1 MEALIILAVV
11 FTVLIVLGMA
21 EMARHRRNLRRIPI
35 RIHVNGTRGKSS
47 VVRLVTAGLRAG
59 GIPTCAKTTGTLARM
74 ILPDGKEYPVFRPYR
89 ANVIE
94 QVRIVAT
101 AAAYGAKAVV
111 MECMA
116 LQPALQWLSEDKL
129 VRATHGVITNARP
142 DHLDVMGPR
151 EGDVADALLGMTP
164 QGALLYTAERDHL
177 PAFEAASQDRGSR
190 LIAIPEEEIAG
201 ITAEEMAGFKYI
213 AHPENVALSLRIL
226 ADLGVDRGTALQG
239 MYAATPDP
247 GAMTDHTIDF
257 FGRRVHFVH
266 GFAANDPESTET
278 IWDMAVERYPDVERR
293 IAVFN
298 CRSDRPDRS
307 RQLGNACSRWS
318 QANAYVLIG
327 TGTYIFGRAAVAA
340 GIAHGKLVF
349 AEDQSV
355 PDVFETI
362 MAQVGHSALV
372 MGMGNV
378 AGQGLE
384 LVQYFKNR
392 SVLDGAPRGNR
403 TEGAHG

>member
-1 MEALIILAVV
+1 MEPLVILAVA
-11 FTVLIVLGMA
+11 FAVLVLLGMA
-21 EMARHRRNLRRIPI
+21 EMARHRRNLTRIPV
-35 RIHVNGTRGKSS
+35 RIHINGTRGKSS
-47 VVRLVTAGLRAG
+47 VVRLVTAGLRGG
-59 GIPTCAKTTGTLARM
+59 GIRACAKTTGTLARM
-74 ILPDGKEYPVFRPYR
+74 ILPDGREYPVFRPHR

-101 AAAYGAKAVV
+101 AAAYKAEVVV

-116 LQPALQWLSEDKL
+116 LQPFLQWLSEDKL

-142 DHLDVMGPR
+142 DHLDVMGPT
-151 EGDVADALLGMTP
+151 EHDVVDALLGMTP
-164 QGALLYTAERDHL
+164 RGAILYTAERDHL
-177 PAFEAASQDRGSR
+177 PEFEAACADRKSR
-190 LIAIPEEEIAG
+190 LVAVDAAEAAAV
-201 ITAEEMAGFKYI
+201 TAEEMAGFSYVE
-213 AHPENVALSLRIL
+213 HPENVALSLRIL
-226 ADLGVDRGTALQG
+226 GDLGVDRASALKG

-298 CRSDRPDRS
+298 CRADRPDRS
-307 RQLGNACSRWS
+307 IQLGDACARW
-318 QANAYVLIG
+318 APADAYVLIG
-327 TGTYIFGRAAVAA
+327 TGTYIFGRAAVHA
-340 GIAHGKLVF
+340 GLDHGKLVF
-349 AEDQSV
+349 AEDLSV

-362 MAQVGHSALV
+362 MAQVGCSALV

-384 LVQYFKNR
+384 LVQYFNNR
-392 SVLDGAPRGNR
+392 SVL
-403 TEGAHG
+403 EGAGGDKEERAHG

>member
-1 MEALIILAVV
+1 MEALIILAVT
-11 FTVLIVLGMA
+11 FAVLMILGVA
-21 EMARHRRNLRRIPI
+21 ELIRHRRNLARIPI

-59 GIPTCAKTTGTLARM
+59 GIRTCAKTTGTLARM
-74 ILPDGKEYPVFRPYR
+74 ILPDGKEYPVFRPHR

-101 AAAYGAKAVV
+101 AATYKAEAVV

-116 LQPALQWLSEDKL
+116 LQPYLQWLSEDKL

-142 DHLDVMGPR
+142 DHLDVMGPG
-151 EGDVADALLGMTP
+151 EKDVADALLGMTP
-164 QGALLYTAERDHL
+164 RNAVLYTAERDHL
-177 PAFEAASQDRGSR
+177 PVFQEACTDRGSR
-190 LIAIPEEEIAG
+190 LVALDSADV
-201 ITAEEMAGFKYI
+201 TAVTDEDMAGFPYV

-226 ADLGVDRGTALQG
+226 ADLGVDRATALRG
-239 MYAATPDP
+239 MWDATPDP

-266 GFAANDPESTET
+266 GFAANDPESTKT
-278 IWDMAVERYPDVERR
+278 VWDMAIARYPDVERR
-293 IAVFN
+293 IAVYN
-298 CRSDRPDRS
+298 CRADRPDRS
-307 RQLGNACSRWS
+307 LQLGGACATW
-318 QANAYVLIG
+318 APAHTYVLIG
-327 TGTYIFGRAAVAA
+327 TGTYIFGRAAVSA
-340 GIAHGKLVF
+340 GVDHGKLVF
-349 AEDQSV
+349 AEDLSV
-355 PDVFETI
+355 PAIFEMI
-362 MAQVGHSALV
+362 MAQVGRSALV

-378 AGQGLE
+378 AGQGLD

-392 SVLDGAPRGNR
+392 SVIEDAGGNK

>member
-1 MEALIILAVV
+1 MEALIILAVA
-11 FTVLIVLGMA
+11 FTLLVLLGVA
-21 EMARHRRNLRRIPI
+21 EMTRHRRNLARIPI
-35 RIHVNGTRGKSS
+35 RIHINGTRGKSS

-59 GIPTCAKTTGTLARM
+59 GIRTCAKTTGTLARM
-74 ILPDGKEYPVFRPYR
+74 ILPDATEYPVFRPHR

-101 AAAYGAKAVV
+101 AAAYRAEAVV

-116 LQPALQWLSEDKL
+116 LQPYLQWLSEDKL

-142 DHLDVMGPR
+142 DHLDVMGPGER
-151 EGDVADALLGMTP
+151 DVADALLGMTP
-164 QGALLYTAERDHL
+164 RGAVLYTAERDHL
-177 PAFEAASQDRGSR
+177 PVFEAACEDRKSQ
-190 LIAIPEEEIAG
+190 LISVTEEDVAG
-201 ITAEEMAGFKYI
+201 VTAAEMDGFAYV

-226 ADLGVDRGTALQG
+226 ADLGVDRSTALQG
-239 MYAATPDP
+239 MYDATPDP

-278 IWDMAVERYPDVERR
+278 IWNMALERYPDVGRR

-298 CRSDRPDRS
+298 CRADRPDRS
-307 RQLGNACSRWS
+307 RQLGDACARWS
-318 QANAYVLIG
+318 LADKYVLMG
-327 TGTYIFGRAAVAA
+327 TGTYIFGRAAVNA
-340 GIAHGKLVF
+340 GVDHGNLVF

-362 MAQVGHSALV
+362 MAQVGRSALV

-378 AGQGLE
+378 AGQGLD

-392 SVLDGAPRGNR
+392 SVLDEDAKQGGS
-403 TEGAHG
+403 THG

>member
-1 MEALIILAVV
+1 MEALIILAVA
-11 FTVLIVLGMA
+11 FTILVILGMA
-21 EMARHRRNLRRIPI
+21 EMTRHRRNLARIPI
-35 RIHVNGTRGKSS
+35 RIHINGTRGKSS

-59 GIPTCAKTTGTLARM
+59 GIRTCAKTTGTLARM
-74 ILPDGKEYPVFRPYR
+74 ILPDGKEYPVFRPHR

-101 AAAYGAKAVV
+101 AAAYRAEAVI

-116 LQPALQWLSEDKL
+116 LQPYLQWLSEDKL

-142 DHLDVMGPR
+142 DHLDVMGPG

-164 QGALLYTAERDHL
+164 RGAVLYTAERDHL
-177 PAFEAASQDRGSR
+177 PAFEAACADRESR
-190 LIAIPEEEIAG
+190 LISVTEADVAG
-201 ITAEEMAGFKYI
+201 ITDAEMAGFSYV

-226 ADLGVDRGTALQG
+226 ADLGVDRSTALRG
-239 MYAATPDP
+239 MYDATPDP
-247 GAMTDHTIDF
+247 GAMTDHVIDF

-278 IWDMAVERYPDVERR
+278 IWNMALERYPDVARR

-298 CRSDRPDRS
+298 CRADRPDRS
-307 RQLGNACSRWS
+307 RQLGDACAKW
-318 QANAYVLIG
+318 APADKYVLMG
-327 TGTYIFGRAAVAA
+327 TGTYIFGRAAVHA
-340 GIAHGKLVF
+340 GVDHGKLVF

-355 PDVFETI
+355 PDVFESI
-362 MAQVGHSALV
+362 MAQVGPSSLV

-378 AGQGLE
+378 AGQGLD

-392 SVLDGAPRGNR
+392 SVLDGDAKR

>member
-1 MEALIILAVV
+1 MEALIILAVA
-11 FTVLIVLGMA
+11 FTVLVLLGVA
-21 EMARHRRNLRRIPI
+21 EMTRHRRNLARIPI
-35 RIHVNGTRGKSS
+35 RIHINGTRGKSS

-59 GIPTCAKTTGTLARM
+59 GIRTCAKTTGTLARM
-74 ILPDGKEYPVFRPYR
+74 ILPDGKEYPVFRPHR

-101 AAAYGAKAVV
+101 AAAYRAEAVV

-116 LQPALQWLSEDKL
+116 LQPYLQWLSEDKL

-142 DHLDVMGPR
+142 DHLDVMGPG
-151 EGDVADALLGMTP
+151 EKDVADALLGMTP
-164 QGALLYTAERDHL
+164 RGAVLYTAERDHL
-177 PAFEAASQDRGSR
+177 PVFEAACADRESR
-190 LIAIPEEEIAG
+190 LISVTDEDVAG
-201 ITAEEMAGFKYI
+201 VTDDEMAGFPYVE
-213 AHPENVALSLRIL
+213 HPENVALSLRIL
-226 ADLGVDRGTALQG
+226 ADLGVNRRTALRG
-239 MYAATPDP
+239 MYEATPDP
-247 GAMTDHTIDF
+247 GAMTDHVIDF
-257 FGRRVHFVH
+257 FGRRIHFVH

-278 IWDMAVERYPDVERR
+278 IWNMALERYPDVGRR

-298 CRSDRPDRS
+298 CRADRADRS
-307 RQLGNACSRWS
+307 RQLGDACARW
-318 QANAYVLIG
+318 APADKYVLMG
-327 TGTYIFGRAAVAA
+327 TGTYIFGRAAVNA
-340 GIAHGKLVF
+340 GVDHGALVF

-362 MAQVGHSALV
+362 MAQVGRSALV

-378 AGQGLE
+378 AGQGLD

-392 SVLDGAPRGNR
+392 SVLDGDARH